1 MYIKAVVY
9 SLLVRADKFE
19 TATVQGWLVWLHH
32 QFFTH
37 HSFIEEGVR
46 MSVCATKSIRCSIS
60 STDSGFVHETIICNT
75 TGEATHLASDFK
87 RICETY
93 FPHTEL
99 AQIIARQ
106 HTGTPQAQHRVSM
119 VKAAQ

>member
-1 MYIKAVVY
+1 MPRSPLDAVFPVKTQDFSNLY
-9 SLLVRADKFE
+9 
-19 TATVQGWLVWLHH
+19 
-32 QFFTH
+32 
-37 HSFIEEGVR
+37 
-46 MSVCATKSIRCSIS
+46 
-60 STDSGFVHETIICNT
+60 VHETMICNT
-75 TGEATHLASDFK
+75 TGETTHLASDFK

>member
-1 MYIKAVVY
+1 MPRSPLDAV
-9 SLLVRADKFE
+9 FP
-19 TATVQGWLVWLHH
+19 VQTEDFSNLY
-32 QFFTH
+32 
-37 HSFIEEGVR
+37 
-46 MSVCATKSIRCSIS
+46 
-60 STDSGFVHETIICNT
+60 VHETMICNT

>member
-1 MYIKAVVY
+1 MIGWCVM
-9 SLLVRADKFE
+9 KFNSCRNSCRIFMI
-19 TATVQGWLVWLHH
+19 LY
-32 QFFTH
+32 
-37 HSFIEEGVR
+37 
-46 MSVCATKSIRCSIS
+46 
-60 STDSGFVHETIICNT
+60 VHVTLT
-75 TGEATHLASDFK
+75 YRSAGEATHLATDFK

-119 VKAAQ
+119 VKAAQYV

>member
-1 MYIKAVVY
+1 MN
-9 SLLVRADKFE
+9 
-19 TATVQGWLVWLHH
+19 G
-32 QFFTH
+32 
-37 HSFIEEGVR
+37 
-46 MSVCATKSIRCSIS
+46 
-60 STDSGFVHETIICNT
+60 STLYVHETMICDDT
-75 TGEATHLASDFK
+75 IGEATHLASDFK